1 MNKSLDEV
9 SAVLFEKITI
19 FSVIHEFYIG
29 TVNIYFLF
37 LFGCSVLKNCQSNLA
52 LMFCLMFIELH

>member
-19 FSVIHEFYIG
+19 FSVKLYMKFI
-29 TVNIYFLF
+29 
-37 LFGCSVLKNCQSNLA
+37 LA
-52 LMFCLMFIELH
+52 Q